1 MSKNRKFYTMKFS
14 SSRLKEFS
22 YTIEKLTFQK
32 AKQFGEIIGLADNQI
47 LRSIR
52 DIQNRYVDLQQLDTL
67 YMKRDAL
74 KYAPPSSD
82 VETELDELQ
91 KQIDYLTFIP
101 EYITIVMDHSKHYE
115 HLFYNGLLL
124 NEKKYIRFSCSASQ
138 ARTSTV
144 VFCEETIFE
153 QLSRRLNNGRNVNQ
167 PLTPSKFNA
176 YFGVAGSATSLVS
189 TPTFCLVPDFHSEKQ
204 FMVNYITETNKDED
218 DRVDI
223 RSITEM
229 FNRFDG
235 QGLISI
241 RQAQKWAQELGLDYV
256 PAQWCIRQNFI
267 KGMLCTFDIHKFCH
281 EINNG
286 EYKIKTSYKDE
297 FGGNKM
303 VDLRDIDVILSE
315 SQFKLWDSFESIEDY
330 IKNCE
335 QHKLHWGVSLFT
347 PKHDKNILKLNY
359 QFLQT
364 LNLTKDDIKAVSN
377 KFIDWIQSI
386 TLENVESSLL
396 FLLGENINETNIA
409 YVLGESRTQ
418 WVKALLWD
426 HRLIQDKY
434 IQQKIYDLI
443 KAKIQRACLGE
454 IIVDG
459 NFQVIVSDP
468 YAQMEHICGLPVNG
482 LLSEKEYFS
491 SYWNKRNVTVVNSM
505 RAPLTYRSEHVKL
518 TLAANDKL
526 HNWYQH
532 CYTGIIVNVHGHETV
547 NWSGSDFD
555 YDIIATTS
563 DQTIING
570 IFENELPVVYQAPKS
585 VQKIITPKDL
595 YAADLFSFGSQIG
608 AITNKST
615 SGYALLSLYPES
627 SEEYTTL
634 LNRLK
639 MCTKL
644 QSAQIDKAKI
654 GREVKG
660 IPKTWVKYNKISDE
674 DTGLLKH
681 HKLLLNNTLLDK
693 HPYFFIFLYEDTRKL
708 YTQHYKKHNL
718 SCMRKFN
725 TSIDELIA
733 KPEKSVLE
741 RQFIHTYNEFMPV
754 IDSDSV
760 MNNLCKYID
769 SIHFE
774 VKKRLKADSDNP
786 IHTLYMNEHS
796 QWLQREYSI
805 VIKKYEE
812 GIKSTAASAKAGL
825 ATKTTKLTKNEPN
838 HLLRAKYDWIE
849 SNLNSLSVPLDRIV
863 NYLIHYLY
871 VEKSKLSKDILWTI
885 YGDVIVQN
893 IKTRANG
900 NVAIPI
906 KTENGSIQ
914 YLGEHYEFKVIQY
927 EAN

>member
-1 MSKNRKFYTMKFS
+1 MKFS

-22 YTIEKLTFQK
+22 YTIKQLSFHK
-32 AKQFGEIIGLADNQI
+32 AKQLGEIIGLADNQI

-52 DIQNRYVDLQQLDTL
+52 DIQNRYVDTQHIDAL
-67 YMKRDAL
+67 YIKRDAL
-74 KYAPPSSD
+74 KYEPVSAS
-82 VETELDELQ
+82 VEKELNELQ
-91 KQIDYLTFIP
+91 RQIDHLTFIP
-101 EYITIVMDHSKHYE
+101 EYITIVMDHPKHYE
-115 HLFYNGLLL
+115 HLFHHGLLL

-144 VFCEETIFE
+144 VFCEETIYE
-153 QLSRRLNNGRNVNQ
+153 ELSRRLNNGRNMHQ

-189 TPTFCLVPDFHSEKQ
+189 TPKFCLVPDFHSEKQ
-204 FMVNYITETNKDED
+204 FMVNYITETTEDED

-223 RSITEM
+223 RNIKEM

-281 EINNG
+281 DVNNG
-286 EYKIKTSYKDE
+286 EYKISTSYKDKL
-297 FGGNKM
+297 GNNKV
-303 VDLRDIDVILSE
+303 VDLRELDIILSE
-315 SQFKLWDSFESIEDY
+315 SQFKLWDSFASVEDY
-330 IKNCE
+330 MMNCE
-335 QHKLHWGVSLFT
+335 NNKLYWGVSLFT
-347 PKHDKNILKLNY
+347 PKYDKNILRLNY

-364 LNLTKDDIKAVSN
+364 LNLTNDDIKTVSS
-377 KFIDWIQSI
+377 KFVNWIQNV

-396 FLLGENINETNIA
+396 FLLGENINESNIS
-409 YVLGESRTQ
+409 YFLGESRNH

-443 KAKIQRACLGE
+443 KVKIQRACLGE
-454 IIVDG
+454 IIVEG

-482 LLSEKEYFS
+482 LLNEKEYFS
-491 SYWNKRNVTVVNSM
+491 SYWNKRNIAVVNSM

-518 TLAANDKL
+518 TLKANETLND
-526 HNWYQH
+526 WYQH

-563 DQTIING
+563 DETIVNG

-585 VQKIITPKDL
+585 VQKTITQQDL
-595 YAADLFSFGSQIG
+595 YDADLFSFGSQIG

-615 SGYALLSLYPES
+615 SGYALLPLYPTES
-627 SEEYTTL
+627 KEYTMI

-660 IPKTWVKYNKISDE
+660 IPKTWVKYNKINADDSD
-674 DTGLLKH
+674 LVKR
-681 HKLLLNNTLLDK
+681 HKGLLNNTLLDK
-693 HPYFFIFLYEDTRKL
+693 HPYFFIFLYEDTKKL

-718 SCMRKFN
+718 ACMRKFN
-725 TSIDELIA
+725 MSMDELVA
-733 KPEKSVLE
+733 KLEKSSLE
-741 RQFIHTYNEFMPV
+741 QQFLSTYNQFMPV

-760 MNNLCKYID
+760 MNNLCKHID
-769 SIHFE
+769 SINFDLR
-774 VKKRLKADSDNP
+774 KRIKVSCDNT
-786 IHTLYMNEHS
+786 IYRLYMNEHS
-796 QWLQREYSI
+796 QWLQREYNT

-812 GIKSTAASAKAGL
+812 AIKSSAASFKTGL
-825 ATKTTKLTKNEPN
+825 STKSAKLTKTEPN
-838 HLLRAKYDWIE
+838 QLLKAKYEWIA
-849 SNLNSLSVPLDRIV
+849 SILNALTIPKDRIV
-863 NYLIHYLY
+863 NYLVHYLY
-871 VEKSKLSKDILWTI
+871 VEKNNLSKDILWNL
-885 YGDVIVQN
+885 YGDIIVQTISN
-893 IKTRANG
+893 RAQG
-900 NVAIPI
+900 KVALPL
-906 KTENGSIQ
+906 KNEHGKLQ
-914 YLGEHYEFKVIQY
+914 YLGEYYDFKVIQY
-927 EAN
+927 ETN